1 MAGAPTLTA
10 GLIMSSGST
19 GRQRIR
25 ILIVEDHQL
34 VADALEALLN
44 QQPDMLV
51 VGNVGSVADSAP
63 RAMELSPDV
72 VIMDFRLNDGT
83 GADAAEAISQA
94 GSEASFI
101 FLTRDESDAARL
113 AAIEAGASAVLYKA
127 KAAVELIN
135 AVRTVADGGT
145 LIPRGTV
152 AVLFNKG
159 REMDGQRDS
168 LTTREREILSLMA
181 DGTASR
187 EIATRL
193 GISYLTVR
201 SHIRS
206 VAGKLSAHSKME
218 AVVRARE
225 LALIN

>member
-1 MAGAPTLTA
+1 MADAQPLTA
-10 GLIMSSGST
+10 GLIMSPGSS

-63 RAMELSPDV
+63 RAMELCPDV

-83 GADAAEAISQA
+83 GADAAEAIWQA
-94 GSEASFI
+94 GCEASFI